1 MALPR
6 ILVCLASLLVAVPA
20 MAQIRSEAP
29 LTIKDKALE
38 LTTLGQRLTL
48 PAPDWV
54 ADDLVGD
61 AVLGGFEAVFR
72 SGEDQADLELYRN
85 GAVYALA
92 KTLYGA
98 HVVSDPDA
106 KPADYRAVVVDGFSR
121 ACMPGLSAFVQLGD
135 DPDDVLAPLLLIC
148 GAQRADRG
156 TGEIMTISLQ
166 TSEAG
171 MAIVYQQWRGAA
183 FDPASAGNWPAP
195 PETIEARARLLHAQT
210 MLTLAD

>member
-1 MALPR
+1 MVLPR
-6 ILVCLASLLVAVPA
+6 ILVCLASLLAASPA
-20 MAQIRSEAP
+20 MAQIRSEPP
-29 LTIKDKALE
+29 LAVTDKALE
-38 LTTLGQRLTL
+38 LTALGQRLVL

-54 ADDLVGD
+54 APDLAGA
-61 AVLGGFEAVFR
+61 AVLAGFEAVFR
-72 SGEDQADLELYRN
+72 SGDNQADLELYQN
-85 GAVYALA
+85 GAIYALA
-92 KTLYGA
+92 RTRYGA
-98 HVVSDPDA
+98 HMVSDPDA
-106 KPADYRAVVVDGFSR
+106 DPANYRAVVVDGFSR

>member
-6 ILVCLASLLVAVPA
+6 ILVCLASLLLAVPA
-20 MAQIRSEAP
+20 TAQIRSEAP

-121 ACMPGLSAFVQLGD
+121 ACMPGFSAFVQLGE
-135 DPDDVLAPLLLIC
+135 DPEDVLAPLLLIC

-183 FDPASAGNWPAP
+183 FDPASAANWPAP
-195 PETIEARARLLHAQT
+195 PETIEARARLLQAET

>member
-1 MALPR
+1 MVLPR
-6 ILVCLASLLVAVPA
+6 ILICLASLMAAPPAV
-20 MAQIRSEAP
+20 AQIRGEPP
-29 LTIKDKALE
+29 LAVTGHALE
-38 LTTLGQRLTL
+38 LTTLGQRLVL

-54 ADDLVGD
+54 GDDLAGD

-72 SGEDQADLELYRN
+72 SGDDQADLELYQN
-85 GAVYALA
+85 GAIYALA
-92 KTLYGA
+92 RTLYGA
-98 HVVSDPDA
+98 HVVSDPEA
-106 KPADYRAVVVDGFSR
+106 KPADYRAVVIDGFSR
-121 ACMPGLSAFVQLGD
+121 ACMPGLSAFVQLGE

-148 GAQRADRG
+148 GAQRADSD

-183 FDPASAGNWPAP
+183 FDPASAANWPAP
-195 PETIEARARLLHAQT
+195 PETIEARARLLKAET